1 MSDDA
6 DATQPAALTTAALQF
21 HDVGTVVIPVR
32 GDGTKAPAVNW
43 RPIYR
48 REQPSPSREQ
58 VEDWATRHHGIGI
71 LTGAV
76 SGQMEMFEL
85 EGRAVDAGLLPE
97 LLQLANAAGLG
108 ELLQQLLGGYLER
121 TPSGGIHI
129 LYRVTDAPARPNTK
143 LARRPSTPEELAAW
157 KAAQQASVDA
167 EQDEN
172 TRAKRQRTLDGIT
185 RGEQVPQVLIETRGE
200 GGFVVTAPSAGPVH
214 DTGRP
219 WELLAG
225 GPATIPTITGEQRDA
240 LYEVAAV
247 LDRMPP
253 PPEPIRFLQP
263 GDDREHTAGG
273 ISPGDD
279 YEARTDWSEILG
291 PYGWTLVTAYGKGRF
306 WRRPGKRA
314 GISASTGM
322 RDDRDRL
329 YVFTTSTEFDA
340 EVPYTKF
347 GAYALLHHSGDHSA
361 AARALHT
368 AGYGQPAPEPSR
380 PVLGPQPVP
389 TGLGVD
395 GNLATVTHLNPDQSR
410 PLTVVEE
417 RTYERSDDGAALALV
432 DRFGDVIRYVPD
444 RGRWLTW
451 DGTRWRWEPSSGG
464 LVREYAKRVARS
476 LPEGEKAAE
485 NHKKRSLSAVG
496 TSAMLAQAE
505 TDTRVVVS
513 IDDLD
518 NHPLELNTP
527 GGIVN
532 LETGELLPSDPARLH
547 TRVTACIPDPDADL
561 SLWSGFLAA
570 TFNSDDTLIAYL
582 QRLVGY
588 SSTGA
593 VTKHVMPFAFGS
605 GGNGKGVFLE
615 SLTAVLGDYATTAPS
630 GFLMAKS
637 NPSHETEIARLAGV
651 RMVICSEVGEDDR
664 FDEVRVK
671 QLTGG
676 DSLTAR
682 FMRADHFTFTPTHHL
697 WLMGNHRPAVKSGGR
712 AFWRRLRLI
721 PFVHEVPQDQMIDDL
736 QGILSR
742 DHGPAV
748 LAWIIRGAV
757 EFAKGGLDEPES
769 VKAATDEYEHDQDSV
784 GQFIE
789 EFCHIGGNKDYARTR
804 VSKVREEYE
813 RFCFTEG
820 ENPVSAKALTTALAR
835 RGVDSVKG
843 GKGARFYAGLTL
855 LVPDEPPPHE
865 PPEREAPPAEQLGW
879 R

>member
-1 MSDDA
+1 LSNDA
-6 DATQPAALTTAALQF
+6 DATPPADLTAAALDL

-48 REQPSPSREQ
+48 QEHPPPSREQ

-85 EGRAVDAGLLPE
+85 EGRAVNAGLLPE

-108 ELLQQLLGGYLER
+108 ELLQQLLTGYLER

-129 LYRVTDAPARPNTK
+129 LYRVTDAAARPNTK
-143 LARRPSTPEELAAW
+143 LASRLAYEDELTDEERA
-157 KAAQQASVDA
+157 VRA
-167 EQDEN
+167 EQPGK
-172 TRAKRQRTLDGIT
+172 TFRR
-185 RGEQVPQVLIETRGE
+185 VLLETRGE
-200 GGFVVTAPSAGPVH
+200 GGFVVVAPSNGPVH
-214 DTGRP
+214 KTGRP

-225 GPATIPTITGEQRDA
+225 GPATIPAITGEQRDA
-240 LYEVAAV
+240 LYELAAAFDQ
-247 LDRMPP
+247 LPP

-263 GDDREHTAGG
+263 SDDREHAAGG

-279 YEARTDWSEILG
+279 YEARTDWADILG
-291 PYGWTLVTAYGKGRF
+291 PAGWTLVFHRGATRY
-306 WRRPGKRA
+306 WRRPGKRD
-314 GISASTGM
+314 GVSATTGA

-347 GAYALLHHSGDHSA
+347 GAYALLQHGGDHSA
-361 AARALHT
+361 AAAALHA
-368 AGYGQPAPEPSR
+368 AGYGQRAPEPSR

-389 TGLGVD
+389 TGLGVN
-395 GNLATVTHLNPDQSR
+395 GNLATVTQLNPDQAQ

-432 DRFGDVIRYVPD
+432 DRFGDVIRYCPD
-444 RGRWLTW
+444 RGRWLSW
-451 DGTRWRWEPSSGG
+451 DGTRWHWEPSSGG
-464 LVREYAKRVARS
+464 LIREYAKRVARS
-476 LPEGEKAAE
+476 LPEGPDKHAE
-485 NHKKRSLSAVG
+485 NHKKRALSAVG

-518 NHPLELNTP
+518 NHPWHLNTP
-527 GGIVN
+527 GGIVD
-532 LETGELLPSDPARLH
+532 LRTGELLPSDPAQLH
-547 TRVTACIPDPDADL
+547 TRITACTPDPDADPA
-561 SLWSGFLAA
+561 LWAGFLAA
-570 TFNSDDTLIAYL
+570 TFNADDTLIAYL

-615 SLTAVLGDYATTAPS
+615 SLTSVLGDYATTAPS

-651 RMVICSEVGEDDR
+651 RMVICSEVGEDDK

-697 WLMGNHRPAVKSGGR
+697 WLMGNHKPAVKSGGR

-721 PFVHEVPQDQMIDDL
+721 PFVHEVPKDKMIDDL
-736 QGILSR
+736 QGILAR
-742 DHGPAV
+742 DHGPAI

-757 EFAKGGLDEPES
+757 EFTKGGLDEPES

-813 RFCFTEG
+813 RWCFTEG
-820 ENPVSAKALTTALAR
+820 ENPVSAKALTTALGR
-835 RGVDSVKG
+835 RGVESTKG
-843 GKGARFYAGLTL
+843 GKGVRFYAGLTL

-865 PPEREAPPAEQLGW
+865 PPEREAPPPEQLGW